1 MTNESELTYLV
12 ILILLM
18 LIISLVLTRT
28 GSRRR

>member
-1 MTNESELTYLV
+1 MINEAELSYLV
-12 ILILLM
+12 ISILLM